1 MFNVQQDKEKIAS
14 FRSLLGAGQL
24 FIILL
29 CVTNYLPMV
38 SHTLC
43 QVLQVLLILSP
54 VNELLHQ
61 LNAPLC
67 PIINCQEL
75 PDKVS
80 GLNIGRDTWPEGY
93 WDSEPGDI
101 FNLEKVEQKVR
112 LG

>member
-29 CVTNYLPMV
+29 CVTNYLPVV

-80 GLNIGRDTWPEGY
+80 GLNIGRNTWPEGN
-93 WDSEPGDI
+93 WDSEPGEI
-101 FNLEKVEQKVR
+101 LYLEKIEKKVR
-112 LG
+112 LD